1 MPELMVIAGPNGAGK
16 SSLTKLSTTNI
27 PVIDPDAIAREITPE
42 NPESAALAAGRQAIV
57 LAKEY
62 TQLDRSFIVE
72 TTLAGNSYLNL
83 MREVKSLGWSVRLTY
98 IGINNPTTN
107 IQRVRSRVKLGGHD
121 VPRADIL
128 RRYERSL
135 VNLSKAAQIADRLDL
150 YDNSTNEGYQL
161 IATIEG
167 DRSIIYVQ
175 ELPEWIDSRFERLRQ
190 RANLNLRSSVVNQNP
205 PTNED
210 F

>member
-1 MPELMVIAGPNGAGK
+1 MPELIVIAGPNGAGK

-27 PVIDPDAIAREITPE
+27 PVIDPDAIAREIAPA
-42 NPESAALAAGRQAIV
+42 NPESVALAAGRQAIEQ
-57 LAKEY
+57 AREY
-62 TQLDRSFIVE
+62 IKSDNSFIVE

-83 MREVKSLGWSVRLTY
+83 MREVKALGWFVGLTY
-98 IGINNPTTN
+98 IGINQPATN

-135 VNLSKAAQIADRLDL
+135 ANLSKAAKIADRLTL
-150 YDNSTNEGYQL
+150 YDNSTNAGHQL
-161 IATIEG
+161 IATVEKNQTV
-167 DRSIIYVQ
+167 IYASA
-175 ELPEWIDSRFERLRQ
+175 LPEWID
-190 RANLNLRSSVVNQNP
+190 RAHLN
-205 PTNED
+205 